1 MQSTIPCMN
10 LTTVILIF
18 DSLGSCKQVKSPV
31 DLAPDQGT
39 QSGWNFSVLQPRLC
53 ECVPLWEIGLEN

>member
-1 MQSTIPCMN
+1 MN

-18 DSLGSCKQVKSPV
+18 DSLGSYKQVKSPV